1 MARSKAEIASGEASQ
16 SQGEALSPRALVVDT
31 CRAVASDPDA
41 PAAARIAAARLM
53 AELLGL
59 VGRIQAAAIDAGEGA
74 YSEMS
79 AAEIDRQIALLAK
92 KG

>member
-1 MARSKAEIASGEASQ
+1 MAVKQQNAAGGASQ
-16 SQGEALSPRALVVDT
+16 REGEALSPRALVVDT
-31 CRAVASDPDA
+31 CRAVAADPDA

-59 VGRIQAAAIDAGEGA
+59 VGKIQASAIDAGEGA

-79 AAEIDRQIALLAK
+79 AAEIDRQIALLSK

>member
-1 MARSKAEIASGEASQ
+1 
-16 SQGEALSPRALVVDT
+16 
-31 CRAVASDPDA
+31 
-41 PAAARIAAARLM
+41 M

-79 AAEIDRQIALLAK
+79 AAEIDRQIALLSK